1 MTQDER
7 TATLTERKRIVGLLL
22 AAYARYHNAGHHEI
36 ANVIDKLANY
46 AEHPEIENPF
56 LPYAERERE

>member
-7 TATLTERKRIVGLLL
+7 TAILSERRRIVGLLL
-22 AAYARYHNAGHHEI
+22 AAYAHYNNAGHREI

-46 AEHPEIENPF
+46 VEHPEIENPF
-56 LPYAERERE
+56 TPYAEHHE